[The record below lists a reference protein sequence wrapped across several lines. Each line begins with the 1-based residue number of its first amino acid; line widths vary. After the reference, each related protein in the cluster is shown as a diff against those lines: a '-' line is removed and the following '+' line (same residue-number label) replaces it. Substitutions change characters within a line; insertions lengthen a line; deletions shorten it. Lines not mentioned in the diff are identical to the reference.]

1 MYFSFCLRIYENKHG
16 GAGQAS
22 RPLGSSFEL
31 LALVSKEMHNVSG
44 TPPSSMCVTAYN
56 VNQITSGGQKWVLFR
71 NLPQWLYKAFCV
83 MNAMYKG

>member
-1 MYFSFCLRIYENKHG
+1 MYFSFCLHINENKHG

-31 LALVSKEMHNVSG
+31 LALVSKEMHNVTG

-56 VNQITSGGQKWVLFR
+56 VNQITSGGVKSGCYLEISHNGCTKNMLF
-71 NLPQWLYKAFCV
+71 V
-83 MNAMYKG
+83 S